1 MEKQNCT
8 IWEKNIQP
16 NLKENI
22 KTIIHQKTQEECR
35 DLRESILQDQK
46 VYQSIW
52 YLSTFARL
60 EEQDIDNLFDGDTVL
75 WEEELLA
82 IYSLLDILN
91 GNNQINSLENPSQM
105 KLNINW
111 ERDWNYDVKF
121 TENNRL
127 QSVTGSQDYNF
138 LTTSTLEFLYN
149 ESWDQIEQVWFQRA
163 GARFDQN
170 MKIQR
175 TENKVTLIELN
186 RTWEIDNSLSITYNQ
201 IGKPEILE
209 QTKFWLTSDKTIFE
223 YDEEG
228 NLKSIIYMPALSLKH
243 FTSAWR
249 TIKNNSKLFKWIMIA
264 GKELLF
270 EEIKRLK
277 WVDVIEITQQ
287 NWLISQTQSSL
298 KASNWFYTEWDSQAN
313 IWKNWEFHINMR
325 RDSPFVDD
333 EKIITVK

>member
-105 KLNINW
+105 N
-111 ERDWNYDVKF
+111 
-121 TENNRL
+121 
-127 QSVTGSQDYNF
+127 
-138 LTTSTLEFLYN
+138 
-149 ESWDQIEQVWFQRA
+149 
-163 GARFDQN
+163 
-170 MKIQR
+170 
-175 TENKVTLIELN
+175 TLIE
-186 RTWEIDNSLSITYNQ
+186 TEDYEIIIKPKKLSV
-201 IGKPEILE
+201 
-209 QTKFWLTSDKTIFE
+209 
-223 YDEEG
+223 
-228 NLKSIIYMPALSLKH
+228 H
-243 FTSAWR
+243 
-249 TIKNNSKLFKWIMIA
+249 
-264 GKELLF
+264 
-270 EEIKRLK
+270 
-277 WVDVIEITQQ
+277 
-287 NWLISQTQSSL
+287 
-298 KASNWFYTEWDSQAN
+298 
-313 IWKNWEFHINMR
+313 
-325 RDSPFVDD
+325 
-333 EKIITVK
+333 